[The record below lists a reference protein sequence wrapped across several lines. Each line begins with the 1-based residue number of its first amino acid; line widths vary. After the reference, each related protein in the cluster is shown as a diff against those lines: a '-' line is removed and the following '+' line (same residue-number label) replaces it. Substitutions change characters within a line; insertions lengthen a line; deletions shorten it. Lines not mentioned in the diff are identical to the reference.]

1 MKIWAANKEKKKM
14 ITRGSTV
21 WWGTGVN
28 SVAKF
33 IVPFWGIKLTP
44 A

>member
-1 MKIWAANKEKKKM
+1 MQADPSYFIPHVEEEKKA
-14 ITRGSTV
+14 S
-21 WWGTGVN
+21 

-33 IVPFWGIKLTP
+33 IVPDWGIKLNP